1 MFFRG
6 GEIIMTLE
14 QAKNILRILMVET
27 DNGMIRQAIEVILRE
42 VKEG

>member
-1 MFFRG
+1 
-6 GEIIMTLE
+6 MTLE

-42 VKEG
+42 LKEA

>member
-1 MFFRG
+1 
-6 GEIIMTLE
+6 MTLE
-14 QAKNILRILMVET
+14 QAKNILRIVMTET